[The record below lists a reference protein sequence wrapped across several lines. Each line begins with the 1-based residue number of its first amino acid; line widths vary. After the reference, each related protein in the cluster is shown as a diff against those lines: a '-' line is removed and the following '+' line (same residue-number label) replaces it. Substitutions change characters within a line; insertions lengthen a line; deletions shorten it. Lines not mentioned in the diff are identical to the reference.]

1 MQAPTWQP
9 ETFAEV
15 DALLGYLNFSSG
27 SPDSRFQQGLNRLFA
42 AAEAAQPQ
50 AAWRHA
56 LHALRARL
64 RQVAGQAG
72 PFADATQAA
81 GALEVLL
88 DHFLPAYRQFH
99 ADLLFHQSDDA
110 LFRPFLLARALEAI
124 LSLGGPW
131 EEVDRIVPAAI
142 QQLNDFIGYRPVA
155 VLEGRRIEPYPHEFV
170 RPIPLLLR
178 DAGVGCGQYEA
189 LVSRTWE
196 VLRATS
202 PQILRAAGFDPD
214 LVDELAFDPRAFDFD
229 HPSNKRPNYMF
240 GCWDANIV
248 DLGGFYR
255 RFVIQQVTLDALNDR
270 PQQAHGGAREE
281 LLFESAVV
289 LAGTILMASGVSGNG
304 PEAHDSTVTLMKLV
318 GRIAQYRDAF
328 YQEVLAGLTGKRA
341 ERLRAEAERNQ
352 QPFGAARQYL
362 NHRLARLRAKQLQH
376 VQLAQLFS
384 RMGQP
389 TASQRQAETVPVAS
403 ARILCQM
410 QCARTTALRHFTRGE
425 LPDAAAQVRAMRELL
440 ARGIQCGALIDP
452 WNILGF
458 AGNFSLFPAIQNS
471 VPDHRIEVLIDSV
484 EQLFALFTRWESEA
498 AIAGDAA
505 LRDEARDRAD
515 EFAEWWDQFATTEVS
530 NVRSLSGRE
539 AAESSGQVATALA
552 AWRRAEAAAGD
563 VSFWRKHVGDFRSP
577 KAFGL
582 VVHALLEKHDHVAA
596 MALLMQWLAAA
607 AEVPLVDMEHSFHA
621 LALRWLRT
629 LWSDPAEGDAQ
640 RRWRLTRKFHDYLEA
655 NADHWWETPQWELGE
670 NGRESAGHSFE
681 ATATDDDDDEDVFGA
696 AYEEMTY
703 RDTTDD
709 GVEGDMVAGG
719 EVTDDE
725 WDHEWRRVQSRLA
738 MLEGVSRWRK
748 LAVDLAVRTGIDAS
762 ELDDACGD
770 WNAQTN
776 RWERGLRALLE
787 TVQRHSIPRP
797 LPTEESLLEYDRRRG
812 LKDHA
817 LYQIAQCLVE
827 ASLASL
833 WLQAARRSDPDAR
846 PDPAAPLWQRSAVSL
861 LRAVLHGDAAQAR
874 IPFPELRARLDVEP
888 ILYAP
893 LTKGGDP
900 RQIVNARLFHAL
912 IEHWLV
918 ALPRL
923 GLLAESWQLLD
934 TARHMERNRVA
945 AEGVVTEYDRL
956 FETGFL
962 AVIDA
967 VVRLEPR
974 AARPI
979 DADNELI
986 ESLQIVS
993 EPLVERWLTH
1003 SRRVRLSVL
1012 ERVVD
1017 ERRWKELVEFIRR
1030 FGHDLFTQQFF
1041 HPGNMRAILHQGVAN
1056 WIEGCLEALEGSDE
1070 QPQLIEAIA
1079 AGYDRERA
1087 AAMLALIL
1095 EAVGENFDV
1104 YRDFNTTTTQSDRGE
1119 LIYMLLDLLR
1129 LKSSYDRFEWNL
1141 KPVMLV
1147 HQVLVRAGRA
1157 SAAETWR
1164 RAIAEKTADVAT
1176 WHLQRLAELTATY
1189 GLRLATIQDRLE
1201 ERFVS
1206 PLAIDRMRALIQPA
1220 MRELRAAPTSV
1231 RFDQL
1236 EQEVIEFADAPT
1248 GAGLDVPRWLIELE
1262 EEVARCEESAE
1273 VAPPAAQPDP
1283 VRLTWPQIESQLQTW
1298 LAEKQ
1303 PPDEE

>member
-1 MQAPTWQP
+1 MQSPLWQP
-9 ETFAEV
+9 DSNAEV

-27 SPDSRFQQGLNRLFA
+27 APDPRFRHQLNRLFA
-42 AAEAAQPQ
+42 MAEGAHPEGT
-50 AAWRHA
+50 WRAVLDA
-56 LHALRARL
+56 LDGRL
-64 RQVAGQAG
+64 QSVAGKPG
-72 PFADATQAA
+72 PFSDATQAA
-81 GALEVLL
+81 GAVEVVAKQL
-88 DHFLPAYRQFH
+88 LPAYRAFH
-99 ADLLFHQSDDA
+99 VDLLFHQPDDV
-110 LFRPFLLARALEAI
+110 LFRPYFLARAFETMLA
-124 LSLGGPW
+124 LGGPW
-131 EEVDRIVPAAI
+131 DEVERLVPAAI
-142 QQLNDFIGYRPVA
+142 LQLNDFIGYRPVA
-155 VLEGRRIEPYPHEFV
+155 VLEGRRIEPYPHEWV
-170 RPIPLLLR
+170 CPVPLLLR
-178 DAGVGCGQYEA
+178 DAGVACGKYEA
-189 LVSRTWE
+189 LIARTWE
-196 VLRATS
+196 VLRTVS
-202 PQILRAAGFDPD
+202 PQIRRAAGFEPD
-214 LVDELAFDPRAFDFD
+214 RVDELAFDPRAFDFD

-270 PQQAHGGAREE
+270 PLQAQGTAREE

-304 PEAHDSTVTLMKLV
+304 PEAHDSSVTLMKLV
-318 GRIAQYRDAF
+318 GMIAKYRDAY
-328 YQEVLAGLTGKRA
+328 YQEVLAGLTGKRG

-389 TASQRQAETVPVAS
+389 TASQRQAEVVPVAS

-410 QCARTTALRHFTRGE
+410 QCARMTALRHFGRGE
-425 LPDAAAQVRAMRELL
+425 LAAGAEQVRTMRALL
-440 ARGIQCGALIDP
+440 DRGVQCGAIVDP

-458 AGNFSLFPAIQNS
+458 AGNFSLFPALQNS
-471 VPDHRIEVLIDSV
+471 VTDHRIDVLIDSV

-505 LRDEARDRAD
+505 LRNEAREQSEA
-515 EFAEWWDQFATTEVS
+515 FASWWDQFASTEVS
-530 NVRSLSGRE
+530 GVRSVSGRE
-539 AAESSGQVATALA
+539 ATDSSGQVATALA
-552 AWRRAEAAAGD
+552 AWRRAESAAGD

-582 VVHALLEKHDHVAA
+582 VVGALLDKHDHVAA
-596 MALLMQWLAAA
+596 MALLMQWVAAA
-607 AEVPLVDMEHSFHA
+607 AEVPLLDMEHSFHA
-621 LALRWLRT
+621 LSQRWLRT
-629 LWSDPAEGDAQ
+629 LWSDAAEGDAS
-640 RRWRLTRKFHDYLEA
+640 RRWQLTRKFHDYLEA
-655 NADHWWETPQWELGE
+655 NADAWWETPKWTLGE
-670 NGRESAGHSFE
+670 NGRDSLSESFAG
-681 ATATDDDDDEDVFGA
+681 ATAEDADDDVYGA

-709 GVEGDMVAGG
+709 GVEGDMVSGG

-725 WDHEWRRVQSRLA
+725 WDREWRRVQARLA

-748 LAVDLAVRTGIDAS
+748 LAVDLATRAHVPAQEREDTFA
-762 ELDDACGD
+762 D
-770 WNAQTN
+770 WNAQTL
-776 RWERGLRALLE
+776 RWEHGLRELLA
-787 TVQRHSIPRP
+787 TMQRQVIPRP
-797 LPTEESLLEYDRRRG
+797 LPTEESLLEYDRRRS
-812 LKDHA
+812 LKDQAVYH
-817 LYQIAQCLVE
+817 IAQGLVD

-833 WLQAARRSDPDAR
+833 WLRAATTERSAAADAPPWQA
-846 PDPAAPLWQRSAVSL
+846 SAVSML
-861 LRAVLHGDAAQAR
+861 SAILQGDSEGARAV
-874 IPFPELRARLDVEP
+874 FPELRARLDVEP

-900 RQIVNARLFHAL
+900 RRIVTARLFHSL
-912 IEHWLV
+912 IEHWLT
-918 ALPRL
+918 ALPKL
-923 GLLAESWQLLD
+923 GLLKETWQLLD
-934 TARHMERNRVA
+934 TARRMERNRGA

-962 AVIDA
+962 AVVDA

-974 AARPI
+974 TERPA

-993 EPLVERWLTH
+993 EPLVERWLNH
-1003 SRRVRLSVL
+1003 SRRVRLSIL

-1017 ERRWKELVEFIRR
+1017 ERRWNELVEFVRS

-1041 HPGNMRAILHQGVAN
+1041 YPGNMRAILHQGVTH
-1056 WIEGCLEALEGSDE
+1056 WIDGCLEALDTGD

-1079 AGYDRERA
+1079 TGYDRERA
-1087 AAMLALIL
+1087 AAMLSLIL
-1095 EAVGENFDV
+1095 EAIGENFDV

-1129 LKSSYDRFEWNL
+1129 LKASYDRFEWNL

-1147 HQVLVRAGRA
+1147 HQVLVRAGRM

-1176 WHLQRLAELTATY
+1176 WHLKRMAELNANY

-1201 ERFVS
+1201 ESFVS
-1206 PLAIDRMRALIQPA
+1206 PLSVDRMRALIRPA
-1220 MRELRAAPTSV
+1220 MQELRSASTSASFE
-1231 RFDQL
+1231 RL

-1262 EEVARCEESAE
+1262 EEVARAE
-1273 VAPPAAQPDP
+1273 QADETLGAPASGA
-1283 VRLTWPQIESQLQTW
+1283 RLTWSEIETQLHEW
-1298 LAEKQ
+1298 LQEKT